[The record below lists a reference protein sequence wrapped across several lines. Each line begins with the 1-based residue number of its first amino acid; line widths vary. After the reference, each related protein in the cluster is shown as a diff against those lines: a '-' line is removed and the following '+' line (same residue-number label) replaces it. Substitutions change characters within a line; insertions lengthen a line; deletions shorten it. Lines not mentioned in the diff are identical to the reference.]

1 MIAESTLV
9 TKPEAV
15 TKDVLEFEDSEKDVG
30 KSSKS
35 CKHVFLPNRV
45 WRCLKRVIYFRDRDW
60 FDGAQ

>member
-45 WRCLKRVIYFRDRDW
+45 
-60 FDGAQ
+60 